1 MKIVT
6 FILSLVSIIG
16 AILNGYGLS
25 ICNINLALVGQLVWV
40 SSNSGWVC
48 FTLIEKKYAEM
59 AMFTAFLLAAIF
71 SVFMV
76 IINI

>member
-48 FTLIEKKYAEM
+48 FTLIEKRYSEM
-59 AMFTAFLLAAIF
+59 AMFTAFLCAAIF
-71 SVFMV
+71 SVYAS
-76 IINI
+76 IIRM